1 MIRAKITNA
10 SFNNVHT
17 AISLANGSNADIEID
32 KVTLNNCVKG
42 IEERDPPSLLGS
54 LGLPPETPADLVLE
68 VLREL
73 RDKPGAGPAEQQE
86 IIKAS
91 KLWPFAERAANLTV
105 VFQGLAAIAG
115 SALGIPGVF

>member
-1 MIRAKITNA
+1 MSYIKISGNTITNG
-10 SFNNVHT
+10 HT
-17 AISLANGSNADIEID
+17 AISIAHGVAANVEVENNQI
-32 KVTLNNCVKG
+32 NNCVNG
-42 IEERDPPSLLGS
+42 IELRDPPSFLSS
-54 LGLPPETPADLVLE
+54 LGLPPETPPNLVLD

-73 RDKPGAGPAEQQE
+73 RSKPEASPAEQQE

-115 SALGIPGVF
+115 AALGIPSVF